1 MSNIQEKKFDYSLVD
16 TDTAEFLKSK
26 ESNIKRSVGRAA
38 YEIGKELK
46 EAKEKLGDD
55 YSLKIFKKW
64 CESLGI
70 HRATGDRYIRYYKG
84 FKKSSLEHNALERL
98 PKTIVESL
106 GSDQTPNELKEKIEN
121 GEIKTQQE
129 MQDLRKKL
137 NAERKEK
144 ERMEKQL
151 KAQIEKLKNADP
163 EKEIVEIEK
172 EVIPDDYEEMKK
184 TLETIERKKNELEE
198 ENKELGEIVGDIN
211 TANSEVREALKRKK
225 SIDEEINDLIEYQQ
239 ALEDQNNVM
248 KHRAEI
254 VQGVKKAV
262 KKSMQT
268 KPDVEML
275 LDREVEMT
283 ESDLEEIEYEAE
295 QLAKYAKQIFRYV
308 AKKRNNQNFKEGDV
322 IDVN

>member
-46 EAKEKLGDD
+46 EAKEKLQDN
-55 YSLKIFKKW
+55 YNWKMFKEW

-70 HRATGDRYIRYYKG
+70 NSSTGARYIRY
-84 FKKSSLEHNALERL
+84 FNAFE
-98 PKTIVESL
+98 
-106 GSDQTPNELKEKIEN
+106 NELLPEEKLQELPIKVVAGLKSAPGPVKEKVKS
-121 GEIKTQQE
+121 GEIKTQRE
-129 MQDLRKKL
+129 VSELRKKL
-137 NAERKEK
+137 KAEQKEK

-151 KAQIEKLKNADP
+151 KQQIEQLKNADP
-163 EKEIVEIEK
+163 EKEYVEIEK

-295 QLAKYAKQIFRYV
+295 QLAKYAKEIFRYV